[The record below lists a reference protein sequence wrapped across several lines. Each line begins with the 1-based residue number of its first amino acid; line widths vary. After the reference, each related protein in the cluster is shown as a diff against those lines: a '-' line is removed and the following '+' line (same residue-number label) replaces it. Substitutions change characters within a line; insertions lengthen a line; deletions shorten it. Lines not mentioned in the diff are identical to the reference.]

1 MFEYFIN
8 TYGSAL
14 IGLMLCI
21 IFGMLGHA
29 AKQIYAR
36 HVNDDTKRTIAKVV
50 VQFVEQAW
58 KTLHGSDKLQKA
70 LNTAEALLEKK
81 GIDFDAAEM
90 TVLIE
95 AAVAEFNEAFK
106 VPTNDEGAAKAT
118 YRVPENAE
126 AVCNDDSFLI

>member
-1 MFEYFIN
+1 MFEYFIT
-8 TYGSAL
+8 TYGGKL

-29 AKQIYAR
+29 AKQIYIQ

-58 KTLHGSDKLQKA
+58 KTLHGKDKLQKA
-70 LNTAEALLEKK
+70 LETAEALLKKK
-81 GIDFDAAEM
+81 GIDFDADEM
-90 TVLIE
+90 KVLIE

-106 VPTNDEGAAKAT
+106 KPLADGSSSS
-118 YRVPENAE
+118 
-126 AVCNDDSFLI
+126 AVRDDGSFVI